1 MNKQIEDLVREAAL
15 LELPAEPLPPQR
27 QERIV
32 ELTMKQINETNHAK
46 RRTRPVRLAL
56 IAAAAA
62 VLLCGTAFAAYSGWF
77 SFAGVFGEKS
87 AFVEQDIVSYGENT
101 DVEMTQPSYTQE
113 EQSMIEAGTMM
124 VPDLGTLSEDSIGA
138 STKDYRFTLEEM
150 LTTPD
155 TLLAV
160 VRVDA
165 LTEEAK
171 AGLNEANQHPVFL
184 LAQNRTDGKDL
195 ELANGGMGW
204 EVLSQEDGTM
214 YLLLRNTGGQF
225 QEGDTILFHHQTDDV
240 NVDLFEVP
248 VTHLMDE
255 EVVVSL
261 DTSVYAGKGYQ
272 WETLTITPISLVAKG
287 SFTVSPDQTVPVITI
302 TLKDGTAFELANIQ
316 NGFAYTPYGT
326 YGSLSFS
333 GTAGHAELPEGQ
345 FLLNGWTF
353 SQVVD
358 LSEIDTVTIDGAV
371 YQVHYDIG

>member
-1 MNKQIEDLVREAAL
+1 MSSLSQRNTAAAL
-15 LELPAEPLPPQR
+15 A
-27 QERIV
+27 
-32 ELTMKQINETNHAK
+32 
-46 RRTRPVRLAL
+46 
-56 IAAAAA
+56 
-62 VLLCGTAFAAYSGWF
+62 LLCGTALAAYSGWF

-87 AFVEQDIVSYGENT
+87 AVVEQDIVSYGENT